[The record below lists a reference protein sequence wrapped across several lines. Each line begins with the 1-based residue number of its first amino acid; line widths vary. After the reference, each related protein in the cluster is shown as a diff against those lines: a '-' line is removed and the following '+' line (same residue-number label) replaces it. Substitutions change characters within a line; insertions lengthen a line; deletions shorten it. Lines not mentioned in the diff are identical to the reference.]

1 MIILYVILLILFIQL
16 LWQRRHIYRLSWI
29 LDGPIGFPIVGSA
42 FSVINPQSMIFLL
55 KKNIFILIEI
65 VLYTLPYL
73 DKIAQKYSSPMRLW
87 FGSKML
93 IFIADA
99 ENAEIVLKSKYCL
112 NKSDI
117 FYNVIRDSM
126 CVDGILTS
134 EGE

>member
-1 MIILYVILLILFIQL
+1 MDSRWTNWISHCWKRVLCYQSTKYDFLI
-16 LWQRRHIYRLSWI
+16 
-29 LDGPIGFPIVGSA
+29 
-42 FSVINPQSMIFLL
+42 
-55 KKNIFILIEI
+55 KKNIFILIKI
-65 VLYTLPYL
+65 VLDTLPYL

-99 ENAEIVLKSKYCL
+99 ENAEIVLKSKDCL
-112 NKSDI
+112 NKPDI